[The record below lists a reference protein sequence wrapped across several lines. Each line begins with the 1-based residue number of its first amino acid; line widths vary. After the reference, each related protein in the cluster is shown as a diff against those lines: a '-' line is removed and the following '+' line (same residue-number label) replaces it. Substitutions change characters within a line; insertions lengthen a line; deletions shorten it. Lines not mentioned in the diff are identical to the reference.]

1 MATGLELINQF
12 AGGRLMEQKQ
22 TSAPRL
28 ISALSA
34 RTQFGQIM
42 RRASGK
48 KRERFIV
55 DRRGEPKV
63 VIMGIED
70 FLVNIAPQPEILA
83 VIRAESRKRG
93 ADAISAK
100 NIDKEIGAYRKE
112 RSLKHA
118 KTRTGA

>member
-1 MATGLELINQF
+1 MRQ
-12 AGGRLMEQKQ
+12 RQ
-22 TSAPRL
+22 TAAPKL

-70 FLVNIAPQPEILA
+70 YLTNIAPESEIMAALH
-83 VIRAESRKRG
+83 AEARKKG
-93 ADAISAK
+93 TDQMSMSE
-100 NIDKEIGAYRKE
+100 IDKEISAYRKE
-112 RSLKHA
+112 RALKNA
-118 KTRTGA
+118 SNPARS

>member
-1 MATGLELINQF
+1 M
-12 AGGRLMEQKQ
+12 QKQ
-22 TSAPRL
+22 TASPKL

-42 RRASGK
+42 RRASGR

-70 FLVNIAPQPEILA
+70 YLANIAPEPEILA
-83 VIRAESRKRG
+83 MLRAGSRKKG
-93 ADAISAK
+93 TDAMSMRE
-100 NIDKEIGAYRKE
+100 IDKEIAAYRKE
-112 RSLKHA
+112 RALKNERNRA
-118 KTRTGA
+118 RA

>member
-1 MATGLELINQF
+1 M
-12 AGGRLMEQKQ
+12 QKQ
-22 TSAPRL
+22 TAAPKL

-42 RRASGK
+42 RRASGR

-70 FLVNIAPQPEILA
+70 YLANIASEPEILA
-83 VIRAESRKRG
+83 VLRAESKKKG
-93 ADAISAK
+93 TDAISMRE
-100 NIDKEIGAYRKE
+100 IDKEIAAYRKE
-112 RSLKHA
+112 QALKNA
-118 KTRTGA
+118 RNRPRA

>member
-1 MATGLELINQF
+1 M
-12 AGGRLMEQKQ
+12 RQKQ
-22 TSAPRL
+22 TAAPRL
-28 ISALSA
+28 VSALSA

-70 FLVNIAPQPEILA
+70 YLANIAPESEIMAALH
-83 VIRAESRKRG
+83 AESRKKGTDRMSMREI
-93 ADAISAK
+93 DQEIS
-100 NIDKEIGAYRKE
+100 AYRKE
-112 RSLKHA
+112 RALKNA
-118 KTRTGA
+118 RTQARS

>member
-1 MATGLELINQF
+1 M
-12 AGGRLMEQKQ
+12 QKQ
-22 TSAPRL
+22 TASPKL

-70 FLVNIAPQPEILA
+70 YLANIAP
-83 VIRAESRKRG
+83 ESELMAALHTEVRKKG
-93 ADAISAK
+93 VDQMSMGE
-100 NIDKEIGAYRKE
+100 IDKEISAYRKE
-112 RSLKHA
+112 RTLKNA
-118 KTRTGA
+118 RNPDRS

>member
-1 MATGLELINQF
+1 MSQ
-12 AGGRLMEQKQ
+12 QKQ
-22 TSAPRL
+22 TVTPKL

-70 FLVNIAPQPEILA
+70 YLTSIAPESEIMAALH
-83 VIRAESRKRG
+83 AEARKKG
-93 ADAISAK
+93 TSQMSMSE
-100 NIDKEIGAYRKE
+100 IDKEISAYRKE
-112 RSLKHA
+112 RALKSA
-118 KTRTGA
+118 RNQARS

>member
-1 MATGLELINQF
+1 MS
-12 AGGRLMEQKQ
+12 QKQ
-22 TSAPRL
+22 TSAPKV

-63 VIMGIED
+63 VILGIED
-70 FLVNIAPQPEILA
+70 YLAHVAEEPEALA
-83 VIRAESRKRG
+83 LIRAEAKKKG
-93 ADAISAK
+93 AGGMSMRE
-100 NIDKEIGAYRKE
+100 IDKEIEAYRKE
-112 RSLKHA
+112 RALNNA
-118 KTRTGA
+118 KTKARA